1 MAVEERHTMHPVRK
15 RRLTIVLA
23 LFAGFAVAVSLAV
36 VALQENMNLFYSPAE
51 IATGKAPVQQRI
63 RAGGLVA
70 EGSLERDPDSLKVR
84 FVITDNQGRVPVEY
98 KGILPDLFRE
108 GQGVV
113 ALGELNEDGMLR
125 ADQVLAKHDEDYMP
139 PEVKKALEKSGRLKE
154 GGDYP
159 AEGMDHG
166 NSSSSGT

>member
-1 MAVEERHTMHPVRK
+1 MHPVRK
-15 RRLTIVLA
+15 RRLTIILV
-23 LFAGFAVAVSLAV
+23 LFAGFAVAVSLAL

-51 IATGKAPVQQRI
+51 IETGKAPVQQRI

-70 EGSLERDPDSLKVR
+70 PGSLERDPDSLKVR

-113 ALGELNEDGMLR
+113 ALGKLNADGLLT

-139 PEVKKALEKSGRLKE
+139 PEVKEALEASGRLKE

-159 AEGMDHG
+159 AEGVDHG
-166 NSSSSGT
+166 NGNTGT